1 MEVQMFEWE
10 LTPKMVRCFFFF
22 FYFFVSPPPNFIPL
36 ERILLSPVLALFR
49 GDPTINAYE

>member
-10 LTPKMVRCFFFF
+10 LTPKRVWCFCFCF
-22 FYFFVSPPPNFIPL
+22 FFVSPPPNLVPL